1 MRMMPTYNETDADGD
16 YDEDADEDDSGV
28 TPQRLYISKITFIL

>member
-1 MRMMPTYNETDADGD
+1 MTMMPTYNETDADGD